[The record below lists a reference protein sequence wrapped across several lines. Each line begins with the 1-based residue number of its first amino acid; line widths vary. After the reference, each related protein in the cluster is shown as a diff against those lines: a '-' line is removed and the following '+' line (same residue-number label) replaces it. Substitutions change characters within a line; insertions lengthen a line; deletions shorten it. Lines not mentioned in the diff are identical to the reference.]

1 MDVGDD
7 GDGAVSRIAAAIGE
21 PARARMLY
29 RLMDGHARTSTE
41 LAVVAEVS
49 PSTASVHLNRLRAE
63 GLITRLV
70 QGKHHYYS
78 LQGPRVARALEALSI
93 LAGGSRPFV
102 SRTPSGLRSAR
113 TCYDHMAGKLGV
125 AFLDR
130 MKALKWLASGPRSRD
145 RALEVTPGGA
155 KALGAVGI
163 DVEGL
168 RAERRRFAHACLDWS
183 ERRPHLGGA
192 LGAALLKAALR
203 RRWVAQDLDSR
214 ALEITGLGRREMASR
229 FGLQV

>member
-125 AFLDR
+125 ALSR
-130 MKALKWLASGPRSRD
+130 PRGHARRSEGPRCGGDRRRGPPGRAPPLRARLPRLERKAASSGRCAGGGPPECGAPQKMGGPGPRQPGPRDHGARPSRD
-145 RALEVTPGGA
+145 GESVRPSGVNEGGD
-155 KALGAVGI
+155 KA
-163 DVEGL
+163 
-168 RAERRRFAHACLDWS
+168 
-183 ERRPHLGGA
+183 
-192 LGAALLKAALR
+192 
-203 RRWVAQDLDSR
+203 
-214 ALEITGLGRREMASR
+214 
-229 FGLQV
+229 